1 MYDNEKKY
9 NEITYYPSDYNDEKP
24 KKNHF
29 LRALMAVVCVSV
41 ISAIS
46 ISGYKIYDEFS
57 ERNFVKAEEM
67 HSDSAVS
74 QTKEEEK
81 VSEKQPT
88 TKGETTK
95 DIFSE
100 R

>member
-24 KKNHF
+24 KKKNYI

-57 ERNFVKAEEM
+57 ERNFVRAEEM

-74 QTKEEEK
+74 QTGEEEK
-81 VSEKQPT
+81 VSYLLH
-88 TKGETTK
+88 
-95 DIFSE
+95 
-100 R
+100 RH